1 MPPGMDG
8 IETVQKLWKLDPK
21 LQIVICTAY
30 ADYSWEEMLGRLGA
44 SDRFLILKKP
54 FASVEALQ
62 LACALCEKWRFIQK
76 SRDRLAETESVVEER
91 TRELRASNERLQA
104 EIKERQKAEA
114 HLLRAQRLESIGTLA
129 SGIAHDINNMLS
141 PILLSAELLRK
152 QVSEESRDLVEMIET
167 SAERAAQVVRQV
179 LTFARGIEGER
190 TPVQPKDLLREV
202 EKIAGETF
210 PRAIRLESLVPRDL
224 PLVECDA
231 TQIHQVL
238 LNLCVNARDAMPE
251 GGSLRIE
258 ADEFEVDE
266 FYASMTPQAR
276 KGRYVR
282 IRVADSGSG
291 IPPEV
296 LEQIFDPF
304 FTTKPIGKGTGL
316 GLSTAVGIVR
326 SHDGFI
332 EVQSEVGKGATF
344 AIFLPSLST
353 GALLPDSQ
361 EDRSSPVGQG
371 QLILVV
377 DDECAIRNVTE
388 SVLAKN
394 GYRTLAAADGAQA
407 ITIFAAQFDRIDAV
421 FTDVL
426 MPEVD
431 GLALCRVLRKIDP
444 TVRILAAS
452 GSSEDGRLRELRAM
466 NIGEVLNKPFSTD
479 SLLSALAETLNARQ
493 GAFLS

>member
-1 MPPGMDG
+1 
-8 IETVQKLWKLDPK
+8 
-21 LQIVICTAY
+21 
-30 ADYSWEEMLGRLGA
+30 
-44 SDRFLILKKP
+44 
-54 FASVEALQ
+54 
-62 LACALCEKWRFIQK
+62 
-76 SRDRLAETESVVEER
+76 
-91 TRELRASNERLQA
+91 
-104 EIKERQKAEA
+104 
-114 HLLRAQRLESIGTLA
+114 
-129 SGIAHDINNMLS
+129 
-141 PILLSAELLRK
+141 
-152 QVSEESRDLVEMIET
+152 
-167 SAERAAQVVRQV
+167 
-179 LTFARGIEGER
+179 
-190 TPVQPKDLLREV
+190 LLREV

-210 PRAIRLESLVPRDL
+210 PRAIRLESLVPGDL

-238 LNLCVNARDAMPE
+238 LNLCVNARDAMPD

-282 IRVADSGSG
+282 ICVADSGSG
-291 IPPEV
+291 ISPEV

-361 EDRSSPVGQG
+361 EDPSGPVGQG

-388 SVLAKN
+388 SVLARN